1 MDTLELKAE
10 PRDVVGRHV
19 KALRQQG
26 YVPVILYGR
35 DVESIPLKVEARALT
50 KVLEVAGTHRL
61 ISLKVG
67 DNRSTMTLARDIQR
81 DNVKRLYLHV
91 DFFAVKMDEKV
102 TAQVPIVLIGE
113 APAVKELGGV
123 LTQGLDQL
131 EIECLP
137 GDLIDSI
144 EIGVGGLKEF
154 NDSISVSDLQ
164 IPSNITV
171 LSDPESMVAKIEAPR
186 LVEAEEELEGEAGAS
201 AEPEVITA
209 AREEE

>member
-1 MDTLELKAE
+1 
-10 PRDVVGRHV
+10 
-19 KALRQQG
+19 
-26 YVPVILYGR
+26 
-35 DVESIPLKVEARALT
+35 
-50 KVLEVAGTHRL
+50 VLDVAGTHRL
-61 ISLKVG
+61 IALKVG

-81 DNVKRLYLHV
+81 DNIKRRYLHV

-113 APAVKELGGV
+113 APAVKELSGV

-144 EIGVGGLKEF
+144 EVDVSNLAEF
-154 NDSISVSDLQ
+154 NASISVSDLRV
-164 IPSNITV
+164 PGNITV
-171 LSDPESMVAKIEAPR
+171 LSDPESMVAKVEPPR
-186 LVEAEEELEGEAGAS
+186 IVGVEEELEAREGVS

-209 AREEE
+209 VREEE

>member
-1 MDTLELKAE
+1 M
-10 PRDVVGRHV
+10 
-19 KALRQQG
+19 
-26 YVPVILYGR
+26 
-35 DVESIPLKVEARALT
+35 
-50 KVLEVAGTHRL
+50 
-61 ISLKVG
+61 
-67 DNRSTMTLARDIQR
+67 
-81 DNVKRLYLHV
+81 
-91 DFFAVKMDEKV
+91 
-102 TAQVPIVLIGE
+102 
-113 APAVKELGGV
+113 
-123 LTQGLDQL
+123 

>member
-1 MDTLELKAE
+1 MDALELKAE

-19 KALRQQG
+19 KGLRQQG
-26 YVPVILYGR
+26 FVPVILYGR
-35 DVESIPLKVEARALT
+35 DVESTPLKVEARALT
-50 KVLEVAGTHRL
+50 KVLDVAGTHRL
-61 ISLKVG
+61 IALKVG

-81 DNVKRLYLHV
+81 DNIKRRYLHV

-113 APAVKELGGV
+113 APAVKELSGV

-144 EIGVGGLKEF
+144 EVDVSNLAEF
-154 NDSISVSDLQ
+154 NASISVSDLRV
-164 IPSNITV
+164 PGNITV
-171 LSDPESMVAKIEAPR
+171 LSDPESMVAKVEPPR
-186 LVEAEEELEGEAGAS
+186 IVGVEEELEAREGVS

-209 AREEE
+209 VREEE